1 MANHSDDS
9 NNSNT
14 QAQQQPPRPNPALK
28 SLDRLVGTWNVSG
41 PEIVGQVSFEWL
53 EGGFFLAQHFDLDHS
68 GHKIKGIEIIGYG
81 RSWDGTSSQDCT
93 SHLFDNEGNAF
104 SYVWDVDDTGST
116 GEIGGSEPAKDTLTI
131 WGGERGSPAYFK
143 GKFSDDGN
151 TVMGAWE
158 WPGGGYES
166 TMTRVK

>member
-1 MANHSDDS
+1 MAD
-9 NNSNT
+9 NSNT
-14 QAQQQPPRPNPALK
+14 QVPQQPPTPNPALK
-28 SLDRLVGTWNVSG
+28 RLDRLVGKWNVSG
-41 PEIVGQVSFEWL
+41 PEIDGQVTFEWL
-53 EGGFFLAQHFDLDHS
+53 EGGFFLAQHFDLDHN

-104 SYVWDVDDTGST
+104 SYTWDVGDMDGP
-116 GEIGGSEPAKDTLTI
+116 EPAKDTLTI
-131 WGGERGSPAYFK
+131 WGGERGSPAHFK

-151 TVMGAWE
+151 KVTGAWE

-166 TMTRVK
+166 IMTRV